1 MSPEQASGMMNAEMR
16 IVADELVFKTNIM
29 MSKLKENRRSPSI
42 VF

>member
-1 MSPEQASGMMNAEMR
+1 MSPEQASSMMNTEMR
-16 IVADELVFKTNIM
+16 IVANELVFKTNIM